1 MWAVVQCAFG
11 VQALVQ
17 HQNLGLACLPCP
29 SLHTH
34 CDQSAC
40 PGGSVVQCDQPAC
53 PIPLHTH
60 TLGAALCLCLT
71 LLLHRTLSACSIL
84 LHTHTHTHTQQAHCA
99 GPALVQ
105 TLCALLL
112 PVTLLAPCRPCVLCF
127 TPLLFSPVQT
137 LCALLHSCTLLA
149 PVLHPCTLLDYLLII

>member
-84 LHTHTHTHTQQAHCA
+84 LHTHTHTHTAGTLCGA
-99 GPALVQ
+99 GP
-105 TLCALLL
+105 CAD
-112 PVTLLAPCRPCVLCF
+112 PVCF
-127 TPLLFSPVQT
+127 ASPRYSSGPVQT
-137 LCALLHSCTLLA
+137 LCALLHPITLLA
-149 PVLHPCTLLDYLLII
+149 RADPVCPASLLYSSGPCAAPLYSS